1 MIPNVTNE
9 LILDDVT
16 LETQP
21 SRTYGFEIEANRIR
35 GTTDEQDAM
44 RQAIYLILNTERYQY
59 PIYSWNYGVELEH
72 LIGQPIALALPEIQR
87 CITEALLQDDRVTGV
102 DDFDFETQ
110 GKCVHCSFRV
120 TTVFGEIKAE
130 KEVNI

>member
-1 MIPNVTNE
+1 MIPNKSTE

-21 SRTYGFEIEANRIR
+21 SYTYNLDIESNRIR
-35 GTTDEQDAM
+35 GTTDDQDAM

-59 PIYSWNYGVELEH
+59 PIYSWNYGVELTP
-72 LIGQPIALALPEIQR
+72 LIGKPAALVLPEIQR
-87 CITEALLQDDRVTGV
+87 CITEALLQDDRITGV
-102 DDFDFETQ
+102 SNFNFETH
-110 GKCVHCSFRV
+110 GKSVHCSFRV
-120 TTVFGEIKAE
+120 ATIFGEINAE